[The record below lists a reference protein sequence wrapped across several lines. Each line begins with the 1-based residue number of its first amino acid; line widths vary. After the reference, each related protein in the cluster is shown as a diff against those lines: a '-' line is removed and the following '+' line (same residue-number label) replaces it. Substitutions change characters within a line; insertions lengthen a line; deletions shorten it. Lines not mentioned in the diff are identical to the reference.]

1 MGKLID
7 KMDLMGSE
15 NNNEEAEALE
25 MKYTFNP
32 TR

>member
-7 KMDLMGSE
+7 KMDLMHAEQEG
-15 NNNEEAEALE
+15 AEALQ